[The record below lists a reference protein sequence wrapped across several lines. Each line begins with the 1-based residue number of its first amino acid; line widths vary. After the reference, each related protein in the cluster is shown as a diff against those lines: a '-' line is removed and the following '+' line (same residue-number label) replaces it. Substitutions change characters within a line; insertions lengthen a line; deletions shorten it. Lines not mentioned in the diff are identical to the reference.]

1 MDNRKRVALITG
13 ASRGIGRAIAIRLAK
28 AGHKIAINYNSHKND
43 AIEVLNNIKSSGSE
57 GIIVK
62 ADVSK
67 KDEVEF
73 MIKNVEENLG
83 SIEILYNNAGIISD
97 SLLMRLKIEEFDRV
111 IDTNLKGTFYCTKFC
126 LNNMIKNRWGRI
138 INISSVVGLRGNV
151 GQSNYSAS
159 KAGIHAFT
167 KSIAKEVATRNITV
181 NVVAPG
187 YISTA
192 TTDVLTEKQKK
203 AVMSWI
209 PMQRFGD
216 PDEVAPL
223 ATFLSTEEARYI
235 TGDIIRVDGGMAI

>member
-1 MDNRKRVALITG
+1 MDNKKRVALITG

-138 INISSVVGLRGNV
+138 INISSVVGLRGV
-151 GQSNYSAS
+151 GHL
-159 KAGIHAFT
+159 G
-167 KSIAKEVATRNITV
+167 SIMLNT
-181 NVVAPG
+181 
-187 YISTA
+187 
-192 TTDVLTEKQKK
+192 
-203 AVMSWI
+203 
-209 PMQRFGD
+209 
-216 PDEVAPL
+216 
-223 ATFLSTEEARYI
+223 
-235 TGDIIRVDGGMAI
+235 IIFKMVQT

>member
-43 AIEVLNNIKSSGSE
+43 AIEVLNIIKSSGTE

-97 SLLMRLKIEEFDRV
+97 SLF
-111 IDTNLKGTFYCTKFC
+111 
-126 LNNMIKNRWGRI
+126 I
-138 INISSVVGLRGNV
+138 IL
-151 GQSNYSAS
+151 
-159 KAGIHAFT
+159 
-167 KSIAKEVATRNITV
+167 
-181 NVVAPG
+181 
-187 YISTA
+187 
-192 TTDVLTEKQKK
+192 
-203 AVMSWI
+203 
-209 PMQRFGD
+209 
-216 PDEVAPL
+216 
-223 ATFLSTEEARYI
+223 LSC
-235 TGDIIRVDGGMAI
+235 